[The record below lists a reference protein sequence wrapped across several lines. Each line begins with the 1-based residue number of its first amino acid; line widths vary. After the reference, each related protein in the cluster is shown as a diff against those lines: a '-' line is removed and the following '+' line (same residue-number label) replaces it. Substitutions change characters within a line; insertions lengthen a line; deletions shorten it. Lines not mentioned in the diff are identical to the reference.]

1 METSEEDSGTLRPL
15 GTSRYIHP
23 DKENLFFFVY
33 SCEFPEGFQ
42 LSWEAEMSSVSVS
55 ELLSIRENQALRLA
69 LQLCESPPARGK
81 ARTDAFEIAALNLTL
96 HGHPELARHMM
107 NAGSRGP
114 AGIVRIAPEI
124 RDLEERTRQTWS
136 GLEQNEVALMGLS
149 GLQYRE
155 FFSLLLPYYES
166 VGVTGAADHLR
177 IIREDENARRAVAR
191 LNELYR
197 DESVMESIPFE
208 L

>member
-1 METSEEDSGTLRPL
+1 
-15 GTSRYIHP
+15 
-23 DKENLFFFVY
+23 
-33 SCEFPEGFQ
+33 
-42 LSWEAEMSSVSVS
+42 MSSVSVS
-55 ELLSIRENQALRLA
+55 ELLSVRENQALRLA

-166 VGVTGAADHLR
+166 VGVPGAADHLR
-177 IIREDENARRAVAR
+177 IIREDETARRAAAR

-197 DESVMESIPFE
+197 DESVMESILLE